1 MDVVA
6 RKISTMATV
15 KGGSVSICPYR
26 AGVKQI
32 SMLFIKYS
40 YGVKIINYFR
50 LQRSLKVI
58 SEIGEI
64 KIQN

>member
-1 MDVVA
+1 
-6 RKISTMATV
+6 MATV

-40 YGVKIINYFR
+40 YGVKIIKYFR
-50 LQRSLKVI
+50 LQRDLKVI
-58 SEIGEI
+58 NGIERI
-64 KIQN
+64 KIRKITAKC